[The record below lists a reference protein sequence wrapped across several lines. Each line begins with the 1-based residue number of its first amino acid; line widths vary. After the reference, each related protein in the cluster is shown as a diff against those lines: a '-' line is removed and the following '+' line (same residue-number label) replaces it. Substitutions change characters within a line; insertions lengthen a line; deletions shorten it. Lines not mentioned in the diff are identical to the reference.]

1 MNKIQTRIYYFLLS
15 IVVLLFIVFN
25 RKFYFFQKISFEN
38 VFQKQILCKK
48 MFVVIFLFKKYMR
61 NRKNQWQIYG
71 RKAMHGVW
79 TFTKPQNKI

>member
-61 NRKNQWQIYG
+61 NRKNQ
-71 RKAMHGVW
+71 
-79 TFTKPQNKI
+79 